1 MSGATVLLRAAFDP
15 IGKGHLQFAR
25 AASLRLGADVVF
37 SPIYEGKEP
46 MNVRA
51 EMLGL
56 MIKKE
61 NTYGFS
67 LDYFEAKSRGT
78 SGVLDTLRHIALI
91 RRGQKIYLPLSGED
105 FAALGKET
113 LRQITALATILY
125 VPGKNDQVDDALL
138 AESKA
143 VRFPYG
149 RIGSAYEDDL
159 RNLRLMELPSYIRET
174 IENKGLYFISVLG
187 KHMSTKRL
195 LHSIS
200 VANLAYYIAL
210 GSKVEMAEKAYV
222 AGLIHDIAKH
232 LAPDQAK
239 LQLEK
244 HMPEALAFPAWTY
257 HQFLAPFIAEEVFG
271 INDADI
277 TTAIVYH
284 ATGKAHMTPL
294 AKIIYSA
301 DKIEPTRGF
310 DSSSLI
316 SACLKDYYVGFLE
329 VLAANREYLLSNG
342 YQIDNPLTKNCFEI
356 YLGGSHA

>member
-1 MSGATVLLRAAFDP
+1 MSGATVLLRAGFDP
-15 IGKGHLQFAR
+15 IGRGHLEFAR

-37 SPIYEGKEP
+37 SPIYEGVES

-51 EMLGL
+51 EMLAL

-67 LDYFEAKSRGT
+67 LDYFEAKGRGN
-78 SGVLDTLRHIALI
+78 SSILDTLRHIALI

-105 FAALGKET
+105 FARLGRDV
-113 LRQITALATILY
+113 LRQITPLATILY
-125 VPGKNDQVDDALL
+125 VPGVGDQVDDALL
-138 AESKA
+138 LETRA

-149 RIGSAYEDDL
+149 RIGPNYEDAL
-159 RNLRLMELPSYIRET
+159 RNLRRADLPSYIRET
-174 IENKGLYFISVLG
+174 IENKGLYYIAKLG
-187 KHMSTKRL
+187 HHMSTKRL

-210 GSKVEMAEKAYV
+210 GSKSDMTEKAYI

-232 LAPDQAK
+232 LSPAEAK
-239 LQLEK
+239 AMIDK
-244 HMPEALAFPAWTY
+244 YVPEAGGYPEWTY
-257 HQFLAPFIAEEVFG
+257 HQFLAPIVAKDVFG
-271 INDADI
+271 IDDFDI
-277 TTAIVYH
+277 TTGIAYH

-316 SACLKDYYVGFLE
+316 AACLKNYYVGFLD
-329 VLAANREYLLSNG
+329 VLAANREYLLSKG
-342 YQIDNPLTKNCFEI
+342 YKIDNPLTQACFEI
-356 YLGGSHA
+356 YLGGNA